1 MNLAYLKQVE
11 GVSELNFSELRRI
24 YVEFSEEDARRVKE
38 IEKETNH
45 DVKAVE
51 YFIKEKP
58 RGEEGGGTHL
68 ALQMIGHHLLQST
81 VEPLTV
87 FVKDHGVGIPV
98 QLLERQPG
106 VVLSLD
112 FLKQYFS
119 INTIFQNRA
128 EFSYLP
134 E

>member
-1 MNLAYLKQVE
+1 
-11 GVSELNFSELRRI
+11 
-24 YVEFSEEDARRVKE
+24 
-38 IEKETNH
+38 
-45 DVKAVE
+45 
-51 YFIKEKP
+51 
-58 RGEEGGGTHL
+58 
-68 ALQMIGHHLLQST
+68 MIGYHLLQST

-119 INTIFQNRA
+119 INTFFQNRA
-128 EFSYLP
+128 EFFYLP